1 MSRIENTG
9 QIKTGYSVKSGTNP
23 EEKVENGSDF
33 ASMLTKYKKKAAQD
47 DETKKAETGET
58 KNKETQ
64 PEETKNR
71 GNEKQV
77 NGRQSGENEKT
88 AEIKA
93 EIKVTDIQD
102 EKNSQDGEKEQ
113 EQELAAAYASE
124 ACYRTFVQITAENS
138 KTPAVY
144 NNEINGI
151 QDLAVQTT
159 VETGMEDQTAAV
171 STIQQTESPHTE
183 SPHTETAVHA
193 DDLKLRNRSDQTGEK
208 EKSGEAEEA
217 GQSKQTAKMN
227 REEEIPDQKEHI
239 SGKEMTAL
247 ASPGYTGTVESS
259 AGTAAKPAAVDTGPA
274 DRLPTAQDTL
284 TEDLGNYLDT
294 KISEKKGK
302 LELSLEPERLGKL
315 TIRLEYEKGKTEV
328 TIFSTSA
335 KTLEILSKEAGHLAQ
350 ILEEKT
356 GHPVIPISAKEEKGI
371 TELEEQI
378 KDMFF
383 GGEISFND
391 EVYITNA
398 RHKAALEEADR
409 SLDLVR
415 NSIEMGMPEDFFS
428 IDLMNAYENLGKI
441 LGESVGEDLVNEIFS
456 KFCMGK

>member
-113 EQELAAAYASE
+113 ELAAAYASE

-159 VETGMEDQTAAV
+159 SEAGMEDQSAAV
-171 STIQQTESPHTE
+171 STIQKTEA
-183 SPHTETAVHA
+183 PHTETAVHA
-193 DDLKLRNRSDQTGEK
+193 DGLKLQNRLEQTGET
-208 EKSGEAEEA
+208 EDTGRTGEA

-259 AGTAAKPAAVDTGPA
+259 AGTAAKPVAVDTGPA

-356 GHPVIPISAKEEKGI
+356 GNPTVIYTPDQ
-371 TELEEQI
+371 TENRQNMDQDTGQGRNGRQEHREQRQ
-378 KDMFF
+378 KQDD
-383 GGEISFND
+383 SF
-391 EVYITNA
+391 A
-398 RHKAALEEADR
+398 QQLR
-409 SLDLVR
+409 
-415 NSIEMGMPEDFFS
+415 
-428 IDLMNAYENLGKI
+428 LG
-441 LGESVGEDLVNEIFS
+441 LA
-456 KFCMGK
+456 

>member
-1 MSRIENTG
+1 MSRIENTS

-247 ASPGYTGTVESS
+247 ASSGYTGTVESS

-356 GHPVIPISAKEEKGI
+356 GTPTVIYTPEQTENRQNMDQDTGHGRNGRQDQKEQRQK
-371 TELEEQI
+371 Q
-378 KDMFF
+378 DD
-383 GGEISFND
+383 SF
-391 EVYITNA
+391 A
-398 RHKAALEEADR
+398 QQLR
-409 SLDLVR
+409 
-415 NSIEMGMPEDFFS
+415 
-428 IDLMNAYENLGKI
+428 LG
-441 LGESVGEDLVNEIFS
+441 LA
-456 KFCMGK
+456 

>member
-1 MSRIENTG
+1 MNRIENAG
-9 QIKTGYSVKSGTNP
+9 QVKTGYSVKSGTNS
-23 EEKVENGSDF
+23 EEKVGNGSDF

-71 GNEKQV
+71 ENEKQV

-88 AEIKA
+88 DEIKA

-124 ACYRTFVQITAENS
+124 TCYRTFVQITAENS

-159 VETGMEDQTAAV
+159 SETGMEDQTAAV
-171 STIQQTESPHTE
+171 STIQQTESPHSE
-183 SPHTETAVHA
+183 IAVHA
-193 DDLKLRNRSDQTGEK
+193 DGLKLQNRLEQTGET
-208 EKSGEAEEA
+208 EET

-247 ASPGYTGTVESS
+247 ASSSYTGTVESS

-274 DRLPTAQDTL
+274 DRLATAQDTL

-356 GHPVIPISAKEEKGI
+356 GTPTVIYTPEQTENRQNMDQDTGHGRNGRQDQKEQRQK
-371 TELEEQI
+371 Q
-378 KDMFF
+378 DD
-383 GGEISFND
+383 SF
-391 EVYITNA
+391 A
-398 RHKAALEEADR
+398 QQLR
-409 SLDLVR
+409 
-415 NSIEMGMPEDFFS
+415 
-428 IDLMNAYENLGKI
+428 LG
-441 LGESVGEDLVNEIFS
+441 LT
-456 KFCMGK
+456 

>member
-159 VETGMEDQTAAV
+159 VETGMEDKSAAV
-171 STIQQTESPHTE
+171 STIQQTE

-259 AGTAAKPAAVDTGPA
+259 AGTAAKPVAVDTGPA

-356 GHPVIPISAKEEKGI
+356 GTPTVIYTPEQTENRQNMDQDTGHGRNGRQDQKEQRQK
-371 TELEEQI
+371 Q
-378 KDMFF
+378 DD
-383 GGEISFND
+383 SF
-391 EVYITNA
+391 A
-398 RHKAALEEADR
+398 QQLR
-409 SLDLVR
+409 
-415 NSIEMGMPEDFFS
+415 
-428 IDLMNAYENLGKI
+428 LG
-441 LGESVGEDLVNEIFS
+441 LT
-456 KFCMGK
+456 

>member
-208 EKSGEAEEA
+208 EKSGESEEA

-247 ASPGYTGTVESS
+247 ASPGYRGTVESS

-356 GHPVIPISAKEEKGI
+356 GTPTVIYTPEQTENRQNMDQDTGHGRNGRQDQKEQRQK
-371 TELEEQI
+371 Q
-378 KDMFF
+378 DD
-383 GGEISFND
+383 SF
-391 EVYITNA
+391 A
-398 RHKAALEEADR
+398 QQLR
-409 SLDLVR
+409 
-415 NSIEMGMPEDFFS
+415 
-428 IDLMNAYENLGKI
+428 LG
-441 LGESVGEDLVNEIFS
+441 LT
-456 KFCMGK
+456 

>member
-9 QIKTGYSVKSGTNP
+9 QI
-23 EEKVENGSDF
+23 
-33 ASMLTKYKKKAAQD
+33 
-47 DETKKAETGET
+47 
-58 KNKETQ
+58 
-64 PEETKNR
+64 
-71 GNEKQV
+71 

-124 ACYRTFVQITAENS
+124 TCYRTFVQITAENS
-138 KTPAVY
+138 KTSAVY

-183 SPHTETAVHA
+183 TAVHA
-193 DDLKLRNRSDQTGEK
+193 DDLKLRNRLDQTGEK

-227 REEEIPDQKEHI
+227 REEETPGRKEHI

-247 ASPGYTGTVESS
+247 ASSGYRGTVESS
-259 AGTAAKPAAVDTGPA
+259 AGTAEKPAAADIGPA
-274 DRLPTAQDTL
+274 DRLATAQDTL

-294 KISEKKGK
+294 KISEKKGA
-302 LELSLEPERLGKL
+302 GKAWKAD
-315 TIRLEYEKGKTEV
+315 YP
-328 TIFSTSA
+328 
-335 KTLEILSKEAGHLAQ
+335 AG
-350 ILEEKT
+350 
-356 GHPVIPISAKEEKGI
+356 V
-371 TELEEQI
+371 
-378 KDMFF
+378 
-383 GGEISFND
+383 
-391 EVYITNA
+391 
-398 RHKAALEEADR
+398 
-409 SLDLVR
+409 
-415 NSIEMGMPEDFFS
+415 
-428 IDLMNAYENLGKI
+428 
-441 LGESVGEDLVNEIFS
+441 
-456 KFCMGK
+456 

>member
-23 EEKVENGSDF
+23 EEKVENGADF

-274 DRLPTAQDTL
+274 DRLATAQDTL

-356 GHPVIPISAKEEKGI
+356 GTPTVIYTPEQTENRQNMDQDPGHGRNGRQDQKEQRQK
-371 TELEEQI
+371 Q
-378 KDMFF
+378 DD
-383 GGEISFND
+383 SF
-391 EVYITNA
+391 A
-398 RHKAALEEADR
+398 QQLR
-409 SLDLVR
+409 
-415 NSIEMGMPEDFFS
+415 
-428 IDLMNAYENLGKI
+428 LG
-441 LGESVGEDLVNEIFS
+441 LA
-456 KFCMGK
+456 

>member
-33 ASMLTKYKKKAAQD
+33 ASMLTKYQKKSAQD

-356 GHPVIPISAKEEKGI
+356 GTPTVIYTPEQTENRQNMDQDPGHGRNGRQDQKEQRQK
-371 TELEEQI
+371 Q
-378 KDMFF
+378 DD
-383 GGEISFND
+383 SF
-391 EVYITNA
+391 A
-398 RHKAALEEADR
+398 QQLR
-409 SLDLVR
+409 
-415 NSIEMGMPEDFFS
+415 
-428 IDLMNAYENLGKI
+428 LG
-441 LGESVGEDLVNEIFS
+441 LT
-456 KFCMGK
+456 

>member
-9 QIKTGYSVKSGTNP
+9 QIKPGYSVKAATNS
-23 EEKVENGSDF
+23 EEKVGNGSDF
-33 ASMLTKYKKKAAQD
+33 ASMLTKYQKKAAQD

-124 ACYRTFVQITAENS
+124 TCYRTFVQITAENS

-193 DDLKLRNRSDQTGEK
+193 DDLKLRNRLDQTGEK

-227 REEEIPDQKEHI
+227 REEETPGRKEHI

-247 ASPGYTGTVESS
+247 ASSGYRGTVESS
-259 AGTAAKPAAVDTGPA
+259 AGTAEKPAAADIGPA
-274 DRLPTAQDTL
+274 DRLATAQDTL

-356 GHPVIPISAKEEKGI
+356 GTPTVIYTPEQTENRQNMDQDPGHGRNGRQDQKEQRQK
-371 TELEEQI
+371 Q
-378 KDMFF
+378 DD
-383 GGEISFND
+383 SF
-391 EVYITNA
+391 VQQL
-398 RHKAALEEADR
+398 R
-409 SLDLVR
+409 
-415 NSIEMGMPEDFFS
+415 
-428 IDLMNAYENLGKI
+428 LG
-441 LGESVGEDLVNEIFS
+441 LA
-456 KFCMGK
+456 

>member
-64 PEETKNR
+64 PEETKNS

-171 STIQQTESPHTE
+171 STIQQTESPRTE

-259 AGTAAKPAAVDTGPA
+259 AGTAEKPAAVDTGPA

-356 GHPVIPISAKEEKGI
+356 GTPTVIYTPEQTENRQNMDQDPGHGRNGRQDQKEQRQK
-371 TELEEQI
+371 Q
-378 KDMFF
+378 DD
-383 GGEISFND
+383 SF
-391 EVYITNA
+391 A
-398 RHKAALEEADR
+398 QQLR
-409 SLDLVR
+409 
-415 NSIEMGMPEDFFS
+415 
-428 IDLMNAYENLGKI
+428 LG
-441 LGESVGEDLVNEIFS
+441 LT
-456 KFCMGK
+456 

>member
-9 QIKTGYSVKSGTNP
+9 QIKPGYSVKAATNS
-23 EEKVENGSDF
+23 EEKVGNGSDF
-33 ASMLTKYKKKAAQD
+33 ASMLTKYQKKAAQD

-113 EQELAAAYASE
+113 ELAAAYASE
-124 ACYRTFVQITAENS
+124 TCYRTFVQITAENS

-151 QDLAVQTT
+151 QDMAVQTT

-171 STIQQTESPHTE
+171 STIQQTE

-227 REEEIPDQKEHI
+227 REEEMPDRKEHI

-247 ASPGYTGTVESS
+247 ASSGYRGTVESS
-259 AGTAAKPAAVDTGPA
+259 AGTAEKPAAADTGPA
-274 DRLPTAQDTL
+274 DRLATAQDTL

-356 GHPVIPISAKEEKGI
+356 GNPTVIYTPDQ
-371 TELEEQI
+371 TENRQNMDQDTGQGRNDRQEHREQRQ
-378 KDMFF
+378 KQDD
-383 GGEISFND
+383 SF
-391 EVYITNA
+391 A
-398 RHKAALEEADR
+398 QQLR
-409 SLDLVR
+409 
-415 NSIEMGMPEDFFS
+415 
-428 IDLMNAYENLGKI
+428 LG
-441 LGESVGEDLVNEIFS
+441 LA
-456 KFCMGK
+456 

>member
-1 MSRIENTG
+1 MSRIENTS

-102 EKNSQDGEKEQ
+102 EKKSQDGEKEQ

-159 VETGMEDQTAAV
+159 SETGMEDQTAAV
-171 STIQQTESPHTE
+171 TTIQQTE

-356 GHPVIPISAKEEKGI
+356 GTPTVIYTPEQTENRQNMDQDTGHGRNGRQDQKEQRQK
-371 TELEEQI
+371 Q
-378 KDMFF
+378 DD
-383 GGEISFND
+383 SF
-391 EVYITNA
+391 A
-398 RHKAALEEADR
+398 QQLR
-409 SLDLVR
+409 
-415 NSIEMGMPEDFFS
+415 
-428 IDLMNAYENLGKI
+428 LG
-441 LGESVGEDLVNEIFS
+441 LT
-456 KFCMGK
+456 

>member
-159 VETGMEDQTAAV
+159 VETGMEDKSAAV
-171 STIQQTESPHTE
+171 STIQQTE

-259 AGTAAKPAAVDTGPA
+259 AGTAAKPVAVDTGPA

-356 GHPVIPISAKEEKGI
+356 GTPTVIYTPEQTENRQNMDQDPGHGRNGRQDQKEQRQK
-371 TELEEQI
+371 Q
-378 KDMFF
+378 DD
-383 GGEISFND
+383 SF
-391 EVYITNA
+391 A
-398 RHKAALEEADR
+398 QQLR
-409 SLDLVR
+409 
-415 NSIEMGMPEDFFS
+415 
-428 IDLMNAYENLGKI
+428 LG
-441 LGESVGEDLVNEIFS
+441 LT
-456 KFCMGK
+456 

>member
-9 QIKTGYSVKSGTNP
+9 QIKPGYSVKAATNS
-23 EEKVENGSDF
+23 EEKVGNGSDF
-33 ASMLTKYKKKAAQD
+33 ASMLTKYQKKAAQD

-113 EQELAAAYASE
+113 ELAAAYASE
-124 ACYRTFVQITAENS
+124 TCYRTFVQITAENS

-159 VETGMEDQTAAV
+159 SETGMEDQTAAV
-171 STIQQTESPHTE
+171 STIQQTE

-227 REEEIPDQKEHI
+227 REEEMPDWKEHI

-247 ASPGYTGTVESS
+247 ASSGYRGTVESS
-259 AGTAAKPAAVDTGPA
+259 AGTAEKPAAADTGPA
-274 DRLPTAQDTL
+274 DRLATAQDTL

-356 GHPVIPISAKEEKGI
+356 GNPTVIYTPDQ
-371 TELEEQI
+371 TENRQNMDQDTGQGRNDRQEHREQRQ
-378 KDMFF
+378 KQDD
-383 GGEISFND
+383 SF
-391 EVYITNA
+391 A
-398 RHKAALEEADR
+398 QQLR
-409 SLDLVR
+409 
-415 NSIEMGMPEDFFS
+415 
-428 IDLMNAYENLGKI
+428 LG
-441 LGESVGEDLVNEIFS
+441 LA
-456 KFCMGK
+456 

>member
-102 EKNSQDGEKEQ
+102 EKNSQDGEKG
-113 EQELAAAYASE
+113 QELAAAYASE
-124 ACYRTFVQITAENS
+124 TCYRTFVQITAENS

-356 GHPVIPISAKEEKGI
+356 GNPTVIYTPDQ
-371 TELEEQI
+371 TENRQNMDQDTGQGRNDRQEHREQRQ
-378 KDMFF
+378 KQDD
-383 GGEISFND
+383 SF
-391 EVYITNA
+391 A
-398 RHKAALEEADR
+398 QQLR
-409 SLDLVR
+409 
-415 NSIEMGMPEDFFS
+415 
-428 IDLMNAYENLGKI
+428 LG
-441 LGESVGEDLVNEIFS
+441 LA
-456 KFCMGK
+456 

>member
-1 MSRIENTG
+1 MNRIENTG
-9 QIKTGYSVKSGTNP
+9 QIKTGYSVKSGTNS

-33 ASMLTKYKKKAAQD
+33 ASMLTKYQKKAAQN

-88 AEIKA
+88 DEIKA

-113 EQELAAAYASE
+113 EQELAAAYVSE

-159 VETGMEDQTAAV
+159 SETGMEDQTAAV
-171 STIQQTESPHTE
+171 STIQQTESPHSE
-183 SPHTETAVHA
+183 IAVHA
-193 DDLKLRNRSDQTGEK
+193 DGLKLQNRLEQTGET
-208 EKSGEAEEA
+208 EDTGRTEET

-247 ASPGYTGTVESS
+247 ASSSYTGTVESS

-274 DRLPTAQDTL
+274 DRLATAQDTL

-356 GHPVIPISAKEEKGI
+356 GTPTVIYTPEQTENRQNMDQDTGHGRNGRQDQKEQRQK
-371 TELEEQI
+371 Q
-378 KDMFF
+378 DD
-383 GGEISFND
+383 SF
-391 EVYITNA
+391 A
-398 RHKAALEEADR
+398 QQLR
-409 SLDLVR
+409 
-415 NSIEMGMPEDFFS
+415 
-428 IDLMNAYENLGKI
+428 LG
-441 LGESVGEDLVNEIFS
+441 LA
-456 KFCMGK
+456 

>member
-88 AEIKA
+88 DEIKA

-124 ACYRTFVQITAENS
+124 TCYRTFVQITAENS
-138 KTPAVY
+138 KTPAAY

-159 VETGMEDQTAAV
+159 SETGMEDQTAAV

-247 ASPGYTGTVESS
+247 ASSSYTGTVESS

-274 DRLPTAQDTL
+274 DRLATAQDTL

-356 GHPVIPISAKEEKGI
+356 GTPTVIYTPEQTENRQNMDQDTGHGRNGRQDQKEQRQK
-371 TELEEQI
+371 Q
-378 KDMFF
+378 DD
-383 GGEISFND
+383 SF
-391 EVYITNA
+391 A
-398 RHKAALEEADR
+398 QQLR
-409 SLDLVR
+409 
-415 NSIEMGMPEDFFS
+415 
-428 IDLMNAYENLGKI
+428 LG
-441 LGESVGEDLVNEIFS
+441 LA
-456 KFCMGK
+456 

>member
-33 ASMLTKYKKKAAQD
+33 ASMLTKYKKKEAQD

-356 GHPVIPISAKEEKGI
+356 GTPTVIYTPEQTENRQNMDQDPGHGRNGRQDQKEQRQK
-371 TELEEQI
+371 Q
-378 KDMFF
+378 DD
-383 GGEISFND
+383 SF
-391 EVYITNA
+391 A
-398 RHKAALEEADR
+398 QQLR
-409 SLDLVR
+409 
-415 NSIEMGMPEDFFS
+415 
-428 IDLMNAYENLGKI
+428 LG
-441 LGESVGEDLVNEIFS
+441 LA
-456 KFCMGK
+456 

>member
-88 AEIKA
+88 AEIK
-93 EIKVTDIQD
+93 VTDIQD

-171 STIQQTESPHTE
+171 STIQQTESPRTE

-227 REEEIPDQKEHI
+227 REEEIPDQKEHL

-259 AGTAAKPAAVDTGPA
+259 AGTAAKPVAVDTGPA

-356 GHPVIPISAKEEKGI
+356 GTPTVIYTPEQTENRQNMDQDPGHGRNGRQDQKEQRQK
-371 TELEEQI
+371 Q
-378 KDMFF
+378 DD
-383 GGEISFND
+383 SF
-391 EVYITNA
+391 A
-398 RHKAALEEADR
+398 QQLR
-409 SLDLVR
+409 
-415 NSIEMGMPEDFFS
+415 
-428 IDLMNAYENLGKI
+428 LG
-441 LGESVGEDLVNEIFS
+441 LA
-456 KFCMGK
+456 

>member
-77 NGRQSGENEKT
+77 NGRQSGENVKT
-88 AEIKA
+88 DEIKA

-102 EKNSQDGEKEQ
+102 GKNSQDGEKEQ

-159 VETGMEDQTAAV
+159 SETGMEDQTAAV
-171 STIQQTESPHTE
+171 TTIQQTE

-193 DDLKLRNRSDQTGEK
+193 DGLKLQNRLEQTGET
-208 EKSGEAEEA
+208 EDTGRTEEA

-227 REEEIPDQKEHI
+227 REEEMPDRKEHI

-247 ASPGYTGTVESS
+247 ASSGYRGTVESS
-259 AGTAAKPAAVDTGPA
+259 AGTAEKPAAADTGPA
-274 DRLPTAQDTL
+274 DRLATAQDTL

-294 KISEKKGK
+294 KISEII
-302 LELSLEPERLGKL
+302 
-315 TIRLEYEKGKTEV
+315 T
-328 TIFSTSA
+328 
-335 KTLEILSKEAGHLAQ
+335 
-350 ILEEKT
+350 T
-356 GHPVIPISAKEEKGI
+356 G
-371 TELEEQI
+371 
-378 KDMFF
+378 
-383 GGEISFND
+383 
-391 EVYITNA
+391 
-398 RHKAALEEADR
+398 
-409 SLDLVR
+409 
-415 NSIEMGMPEDFFS
+415 
-428 IDLMNAYENLGKI
+428 
-441 LGESVGEDLVNEIFS
+441 
-456 KFCMGK
+456 

>member
-88 AEIKA
+88 A

-259 AGTAAKPAAVDTGPA
+259 AGTAAKPVAVDTGPA

-356 GHPVIPISAKEEKGI
+356 GTPTVIYTPEQTENRQNMDQDTGHGRNGRQDQKEQCQK
-371 TELEEQI
+371 Q
-378 KDMFF
+378 DD
-383 GGEISFND
+383 SF
-391 EVYITNA
+391 A
-398 RHKAALEEADR
+398 QQLR
-409 SLDLVR
+409 
-415 NSIEMGMPEDFFS
+415 
-428 IDLMNAYENLGKI
+428 LG
-441 LGESVGEDLVNEIFS
+441 LT
-456 KFCMGK
+456 

>member
-9 QIKTGYSVKSGTNP
+9 QIKPGYSVKAATNS
-23 EEKVENGSDF
+23 EEKVGNGSDF

-77 NGRQSGENEKT
+77 NDRQSEENEKT

-102 EKNSQDGEKEQ
+102 EKNSQDGEKG
-113 EQELAAAYASE
+113 QELAAAYASE
-124 ACYRTFVQITAENS
+124 TCYRTFVQITAENS

-171 STIQQTESPHTE
+171 TTIQQTE

-247 ASPGYTGTVESS
+247 ASSGYTGTVESS

-274 DRLPTAQDTL
+274 DRLATAQDTL

-356 GHPVIPISAKEEKGI
+356 GNPTVIYTPDQ
-371 TELEEQI
+371 TENRQNMDQDTGQGRNDRQEHREQRQ
-378 KDMFF
+378 KQDD
-383 GGEISFND
+383 SF
-391 EVYITNA
+391 A
-398 RHKAALEEADR
+398 QQLR
-409 SLDLVR
+409 
-415 NSIEMGMPEDFFS
+415 
-428 IDLMNAYENLGKI
+428 LG
-441 LGESVGEDLVNEIFS
+441 LA
-456 KFCMGK
+456 

>member
-33 ASMLTKYKKKAAQD
+33 ASMLTKYQKKAAQD

-124 ACYRTFVQITAENS
+124 ACYRTFVQMTAENS

-171 STIQQTESPHTE
+171 STIQQTE

-227 REEEIPDQKEHI
+227 REEEIPDQKEQI

-356 GHPVIPISAKEEKGI
+356 GTPTVIYTPEQTENRQNMDQDPGHGRNGRQDQKEQRQK
-371 TELEEQI
+371 Q
-378 KDMFF
+378 DD
-383 GGEISFND
+383 SF
-391 EVYITNA
+391 A
-398 RHKAALEEADR
+398 QQLR
-409 SLDLVR
+409 
-415 NSIEMGMPEDFFS
+415 
-428 IDLMNAYENLGKI
+428 LG
-441 LGESVGEDLVNEIFS
+441 LT
-456 KFCMGK
+456 

>member
-23 EEKVENGSDF
+23 EEKVENGADF

-159 VETGMEDQTAAV
+159 VETGMEDQSAAV
-171 STIQQTESPHTE
+171 STIQQTE

-356 GHPVIPISAKEEKGI
+356 GTPTVIYTPEQTENRQNMDQDPGHGRNGRQDQKEQRQK
-371 TELEEQI
+371 Q
-378 KDMFF
+378 DD
-383 GGEISFND
+383 SF
-391 EVYITNA
+391 A
-398 RHKAALEEADR
+398 QQLR
-409 SLDLVR
+409 
-415 NSIEMGMPEDFFS
+415 
-428 IDLMNAYENLGKI
+428 LG
-441 LGESVGEDLVNEIFS
+441 LA
-456 KFCMGK
+456 

>member
-9 QIKTGYSVKSGTNP
+9 QIKTGYSVKSGTNS

-33 ASMLTKYKKKAAQD
+33 ASMLTKYQKKAAQD

-88 AEIKA
+88 DEIKA

-113 EQELAAAYASE
+113 EQELAAAYVSE

-159 VETGMEDQTAAV
+159 SETGMEDQTAAV

-259 AGTAAKPAAVDTGPA
+259 AGTAAKPVAVDTGPA

-356 GHPVIPISAKEEKGI
+356 GNPTVIYTPDQTENRQNMDQDPGHGRNGRQDQKEQRQK
-371 TELEEQI
+371 Q
-378 KDMFF
+378 DD
-383 GGEISFND
+383 SF
-391 EVYITNA
+391 A
-398 RHKAALEEADR
+398 QQLR
-409 SLDLVR
+409 
-415 NSIEMGMPEDFFS
+415 
-428 IDLMNAYENLGKI
+428 LG
-441 LGESVGEDLVNEIFS
+441 LT
-456 KFCMGK
+456 

>member
-144 NNEINGI
+144 NNEI

-159 VETGMEDQTAAV
+159 SETGMEDQTAAV
-171 STIQQTESPHTE
+171 STIQQTESPHSE
-183 SPHTETAVHA
+183 IAVHA
-193 DDLKLRNRSDQTGEK
+193 DGLKLQNRLEQTGET
-208 EKSGEAEEA
+208 EDTGRTEET

-247 ASPGYTGTVESS
+247 ASSSYTGTVESS

-274 DRLPTAQDTL
+274 DRLATAQDTL

-356 GHPVIPISAKEEKGI
+356 GTPTVIYTPEQTENRQNMDQDTGHGRNGRQDQKEQRQK
-371 TELEEQI
+371 Q
-378 KDMFF
+378 DD
-383 GGEISFND
+383 SF
-391 EVYITNA
+391 A
-398 RHKAALEEADR
+398 QQLR
-409 SLDLVR
+409 
-415 NSIEMGMPEDFFS
+415 
-428 IDLMNAYENLGKI
+428 LG
-441 LGESVGEDLVNEIFS
+441 LA
-456 KFCMGK
+456 

>member
-88 AEIKA
+88 DEIKA

-274 DRLPTAQDTL
+274 DRLATAQDTL

-356 GHPVIPISAKEEKGI
+356 GTPTVIYTPEQTENRQNMDQDPGHGRNGRQDQKEQRQK
-371 TELEEQI
+371 Q
-378 KDMFF
+378 DD
-383 GGEISFND
+383 SF
-391 EVYITNA
+391 A
-398 RHKAALEEADR
+398 QQLR
-409 SLDLVR
+409 
-415 NSIEMGMPEDFFS
+415 
-428 IDLMNAYENLGKI
+428 LG
-441 LGESVGEDLVNEIFS
+441 LT
-456 KFCMGK
+456 

>member
-9 QIKTGYSVKSGTNP
+9 QIKTGYSVKSGTNS

-171 STIQQTESPHTE
+171 N
-183 SPHTETAVHA
+183 A

-356 GHPVIPISAKEEKGI
+356 GTPTVIYTPEQTENRQNMDQDTGHGRNGRQDQKEQRQK
-371 TELEEQI
+371 Q
-378 KDMFF
+378 DD
-383 GGEISFND
+383 SF
-391 EVYITNA
+391 A
-398 RHKAALEEADR
+398 QQLR
-409 SLDLVR
+409 
-415 NSIEMGMPEDFFS
+415 
-428 IDLMNAYENLGKI
+428 LG
-441 LGESVGEDLVNEIFS
+441 LT
-456 KFCMGK
+456 

>member
-9 QIKTGYSVKSGTNP
+9 QIKPGYSVKAATNS
-23 EEKVENGSDF
+23 EEKVGNGSDF

-71 GNEKQV
+71 ENEKQV

-88 AEIKA
+88 DEIKA

-124 ACYRTFVQITAENS
+124 TCYRTFVQITAENS

-159 VETGMEDQTAAV
+159 SETGMEDQTAAV
-171 STIQQTESPHTE
+171 STIQQTESPHSE
-183 SPHTETAVHA
+183 IAVHA
-193 DDLKLRNRSDQTGEK
+193 DGLKLQNRLEQTGET
-208 EKSGEAEEA
+208 EDTGRTEET

-247 ASPGYTGTVESS
+247 ASSSYTGTVESS

-274 DRLPTAQDTL
+274 DRLATAQDTL

-328 TIFSTSA
+328 TIFSTSV

-356 GHPVIPISAKEEKGI
+356 GTPTVIYTPEQTENRQNMDQDTGHGRNGRQDQKEQRQK
-371 TELEEQI
+371 Q
-378 KDMFF
+378 DD
-383 GGEISFND
+383 SF
-391 EVYITNA
+391 A
-398 RHKAALEEADR
+398 QQLR
-409 SLDLVR
+409 
-415 NSIEMGMPEDFFS
+415 
-428 IDLMNAYENLGKI
+428 LG
-441 LGESVGEDLVNEIFS
+441 LA
-456 KFCMGK
+456 

>member
-1 MSRIENTG
+1 MNRIENAG
-9 QIKTGYSVKSGTNP
+9 QVKTGYSVKSGTNS
-23 EEKVENGSDF
+23 EEKVGNGSDF

-88 AEIKA
+88 DEIKA

-102 EKNSQDGEKEQ
+102 EQNSQDGEKEQ

-124 ACYRTFVQITAENS
+124 TCYRTFVQITAENS
-138 KTPAVY
+138 KMPAAY

-159 VETGMEDQTAAV
+159 VETGMEDKSAAV
-171 STIQQTESPHTE
+171 STIQQTE

-356 GHPVIPISAKEEKGI
+356 GTPTVIYTPEQ
-371 TELEEQI
+371 TENRQNMDQDTGQGRNDRQEHREQRQ
-378 KDMFF
+378 KQDD
-383 GGEISFND
+383 SF
-391 EVYITNA
+391 A
-398 RHKAALEEADR
+398 QQLR
-409 SLDLVR
+409 
-415 NSIEMGMPEDFFS
+415 
-428 IDLMNAYENLGKI
+428 LG
-441 LGESVGEDLVNEIFS
+441 LA
-456 KFCMGK
+456 

>member
-47 DETKKAETGET
+47 YETKKAETGET

-239 SGKEMTAL
+239 SGKEMTAM

-259 AGTAAKPAAVDTGPA
+259 AGTAAKPVAVDTGPA

-356 GHPVIPISAKEEKGI
+356 GTPTVIYTPEQTENRQNMDQDTGHGRNGRQDQKEQRQK
-371 TELEEQI
+371 Q
-378 KDMFF
+378 DD
-383 GGEISFND
+383 SF
-391 EVYITNA
+391 A
-398 RHKAALEEADR
+398 QQLR
-409 SLDLVR
+409 
-415 NSIEMGMPEDFFS
+415 
-428 IDLMNAYENLGKI
+428 LG
-441 LGESVGEDLVNEIFS
+441 LT
-456 KFCMGK
+456 

>member
-9 QIKTGYSVKSGTNP
+9 QIKPGYSVKAATNP
-23 EEKVENGSDF
+23 EEKVGNGSDF
-33 ASMLTKYKKKAAQD
+33 ASMLTKYQKKAAQD

-124 ACYRTFVQITAENS
+124 TCYRTFVQITAENS

-183 SPHTETAVHA
+183 TAVHA
-193 DDLKLRNRSDQTGEK
+193 DDLKLRNRLDQTGEK

-227 REEEIPDQKEHI
+227 REEETPGRKEHI

-247 ASPGYTGTVESS
+247 ASSSYTGTVESS

-274 DRLPTAQDTL
+274 DRLATAQDTL

-356 GHPVIPISAKEEKGI
+356 GTPTVIYTPEQTENRQNMDQDPGHGRNGRQDQKEQRQK
-371 TELEEQI
+371 Q
-378 KDMFF
+378 DD
-383 GGEISFND
+383 SF
-391 EVYITNA
+391 A
-398 RHKAALEEADR
+398 QQLR
-409 SLDLVR
+409 
-415 NSIEMGMPEDFFS
+415 
-428 IDLMNAYENLGKI
+428 LG
-441 LGESVGEDLVNEIFS
+441 LA
-456 KFCMGK
+456 

>member
-9 QIKTGYSVKSGTNP
+9 QIKPGYSVKAATNS
-23 EEKVENGSDF
+23 EEKVGNGSDF
-33 ASMLTKYKKKAAQD
+33 ASMLTKYQKKAAQD

-113 EQELAAAYASE
+113 ELVAAYASE
-124 ACYRTFVQITAENS
+124 TCYRTFVQITAENS

-159 VETGMEDQTAAV
+159 SETGVEDQTAAV
-171 STIQQTESPHTE
+171 TTIQQTE

-227 REEEIPDQKEHI
+227 REEEMPGRKEHI

-247 ASPGYTGTVESS
+247 ASSGYRGTVESS
-259 AGTAAKPAAVDTGPA
+259 AGTAEKPAAADTGPA
-274 DRLPTAQDTL
+274 DRLATAQDTL

-356 GHPVIPISAKEEKGI
+356 GNPTVIYTPDQTENRQNMDQDPGHGGNGRQDQKEQRQK
-371 TELEEQI
+371 Q
-378 KDMFF
+378 DD
-383 GGEISFND
+383 SF
-391 EVYITNA
+391 A
-398 RHKAALEEADR
+398 QQLR
-409 SLDLVR
+409 
-415 NSIEMGMPEDFFS
+415 
-428 IDLMNAYENLGKI
+428 LG
-441 LGESVGEDLVNEIFS
+441 LA
-456 KFCMGK
+456 

>member
-1 MSRIENTG
+1 MSRIENTS

-88 AEIKA
+88 AETKA

-171 STIQQTESPHTE
+171 STIQQTE

-356 GHPVIPISAKEEKGI
+356 GTPTVIYTPEQTENRQNMDQDTGHGRNGRQDQKEQRQK
-371 TELEEQI
+371 Q
-378 KDMFF
+378 DD
-383 GGEISFND
+383 SF
-391 EVYITNA
+391 A
-398 RHKAALEEADR
+398 QQLR
-409 SLDLVR
+409 
-415 NSIEMGMPEDFFS
+415 
-428 IDLMNAYENLGKI
+428 LG
-441 LGESVGEDLVNEIFS
+441 LT
-456 KFCMGK
+456 

>member
-9 QIKTGYSVKSGTNP
+9 QIKPGYSVKAATNS
-23 EEKVENGSDF
+23 EEKVGNGSDF

-77 NGRQSGENEKT
+77 NDRQSEENEKT

-102 EKNSQDGEKEQ
+102 EKNSQDGEKG
-113 EQELAAAYASE
+113 QELAAAYASE
-124 ACYRTFVQITAENS
+124 TCYRTFVQITAENS

-159 VETGMEDQTAAV
+159 SETGMEDQTAAV
-171 STIQQTESPHTE
+171 TTIQQTE

-193 DDLKLRNRSDQTGEK
+193 DGLKLQNRLEQTGET
-208 EKSGEAEEA
+208 EDTGRTEEA

-227 REEEIPDQKEHI
+227 REEEMPGRKEHI

-247 ASPGYTGTVESS
+247 ASSGYRGTVESS
-259 AGTAAKPAAVDTGPA
+259 AGTAEKPAAADTGPA
-274 DRLPTAQDTL
+274 DRLATAQDTL

-356 GHPVIPISAKEEKGI
+356 GNPTVIYTPDQ
-371 TELEEQI
+371 TENRQNMDQDTGQGRNDRQEHREQRQ
-378 KDMFF
+378 KQDD
-383 GGEISFND
+383 SF
-391 EVYITNA
+391 A
-398 RHKAALEEADR
+398 QQLR
-409 SLDLVR
+409 
-415 NSIEMGMPEDFFS
+415 
-428 IDLMNAYENLGKI
+428 LG
-441 LGESVGEDLVNEIFS
+441 LA
-456 KFCMGK
+456 

>member
-1 MSRIENTG
+1 MNRIENTG
-9 QIKTGYSVKSGTNP
+9 QVKTGYSVKSGTNS
-23 EEKVENGSDF
+23 EEKVGNGSDF

-71 GNEKQV
+71 ENEKQV

-88 AEIKA
+88 DEIKA

-124 ACYRTFVQITAENS
+124 TCYRTFVQITAENS

-159 VETGMEDQTAAV
+159 SETGMEDQTAAV
-171 STIQQTESPHTE
+171 STIQQTESPHSE
-183 SPHTETAVHA
+183 IAVHA
-193 DDLKLRNRSDQTGEK
+193 DGLKLQNRLEQTGET
-208 EKSGEAEEA
+208 EDTGRTEET

-247 ASPGYTGTVESS
+247 ASSSYTGTVESS

-274 DRLPTAQDTL
+274 DRLATAQDTL

-356 GHPVIPISAKEEKGI
+356 GTPTVIYTPEQTENRQNMDQDPGHGRNGRQDQKEQRQK
-371 TELEEQI
+371 Q
-378 KDMFF
+378 DD
-383 GGEISFND
+383 SF
-391 EVYITNA
+391 A
-398 RHKAALEEADR
+398 QQLR
-409 SLDLVR
+409 
-415 NSIEMGMPEDFFS
+415 
-428 IDLMNAYENLGKI
+428 LG
-441 LGESVGEDLVNEIFS
+441 LA
-456 KFCMGK
+456 

>member
-1 MSRIENTG
+1 MNRIENTG
-9 QIKTGYSVKSGTNP
+9 QVKTGYSVKSGTNP

-71 GNEKQV
+71 ENEKQV

-88 AEIKA
+88 DEIKA

-124 ACYRTFVQITAENS
+124 TCYRTFVQITAENS

-159 VETGMEDQTAAV
+159 SETGMEDQTAAV
-171 STIQQTESPHTE
+171 STIQQTESPHSE
-183 SPHTETAVHA
+183 IAVHA
-193 DDLKLRNRSDQTGEK
+193 DGLKLQNRLEQTGET
-208 EKSGEAEEA
+208 EDTGRTEET

-247 ASPGYTGTVESS
+247 ASSSYTGTVESS

-274 DRLPTAQDTL
+274 DRLATAQDTL

-356 GHPVIPISAKEEKGI
+356 GTPTVIYTPEQTENRQNMDQDPGHGRNGRQDQKEQRQK
-371 TELEEQI
+371 Q
-378 KDMFF
+378 DD
-383 GGEISFND
+383 SF
-391 EVYITNA
+391 A
-398 RHKAALEEADR
+398 QQLR
-409 SLDLVR
+409 
-415 NSIEMGMPEDFFS
+415 
-428 IDLMNAYENLGKI
+428 LG
-441 LGESVGEDLVNEIFS
+441 LA
-456 KFCMGK
+456 

>member
-23 EEKVENGSDF
+23 EGKVENGSDF
-33 ASMLTKYKKKAAQD
+33 ASMLTKYQKKAAQN

-71 GNEKQV
+71 RNEKQV
-77 NGRQSGENEKT
+77 NGRQSGENVKT
-88 AEIKA
+88 DEIKA

-102 EKNSQDGEKEQ
+102 EKNSQDGEKG
-113 EQELAAAYASE
+113 QELAAAYASE
-124 ACYRTFVQITAENS
+124 TCYRTFVQITAENS

-159 VETGMEDQTAAV
+159 SETGMEDQTAAV
-171 STIQQTESPHTE
+171 STIQQTESPHSE
-183 SPHTETAVHA
+183 IAVHA
-193 DDLKLRNRSDQTGEK
+193 DGLKLQNRLEQTGET
-208 EKSGEAEEA
+208 EDTGRTEEA

-227 REEEIPDQKEHI
+227 REEEMPDRKEHI

-259 AGTAAKPAAVDTGPA
+259 AGTAEKPAAADTGPA
-274 DRLPTAQDTL
+274 DRLATAQDTL

-356 GHPVIPISAKEEKGI
+356 GTPTVIYTPEQTENRQNMDQDPGHGRNGRQDQKEQRQK
-371 TELEEQI
+371 Q
-378 KDMFF
+378 DD
-383 GGEISFND
+383 SF
-391 EVYITNA
+391 A
-398 RHKAALEEADR
+398 QQLR
-409 SLDLVR
+409 
-415 NSIEMGMPEDFFS
+415 
-428 IDLMNAYENLGKI
+428 LG
-441 LGESVGEDLVNEIFS
+441 LA
-456 KFCMGK
+456 

>member
-9 QIKTGYSVKSGTNP
+9 QIKPGYSVKAATNS
-23 EEKVENGSDF
+23 EEKVGNGSDF

-77 NGRQSGENEKT
+77 NGRQSGENVKT
-88 AEIKA
+88 DEIKA

-124 ACYRTFVQITAENS
+124 TCYRTFVQITAENS

-171 STIQQTESPHTE
+171 TTIQQTE

-193 DDLKLRNRSDQTGEK
+193 DGLKLQNRLEQTGET
-208 EKSGEAEEA
+208 EDTGRTEEA

-259 AGTAAKPAAVDTGPA
+259 AGTAEKPAAADTGPA
-274 DRLPTAQDTL
+274 DRLATAQDTL

-356 GHPVIPISAKEEKGI
+356 GTPTVIYTPEQTENRQNMDQDPGHGRNGRQDQKEQRQK
-371 TELEEQI
+371 Q
-378 KDMFF
+378 DD
-383 GGEISFND
+383 SF
-391 EVYITNA
+391 A
-398 RHKAALEEADR
+398 QQLR
-409 SLDLVR
+409 
-415 NSIEMGMPEDFFS
+415 
-428 IDLMNAYENLGKI
+428 LG
-441 LGESVGEDLVNEIFS
+441 LA
-456 KFCMGK
+456 

>member
-9 QIKTGYSVKSGTNP
+9 QIKTGYSVKSGTNS

-33 ASMLTKYKKKAAQD
+33 ASMLTKYQKKAAQN

-77 NGRQSGENEKT
+77 NGRQSGENVKT
-88 AEIKA
+88 DEIKA

-102 EKNSQDGEKEQ
+102 GKNSQDGEKEQ

-356 GHPVIPISAKEEKGI
+356 GTPTVIYTPEQTENRQNMDQDTGHGRNGRQDQKEQRQK
-371 TELEEQI
+371 Q
-378 KDMFF
+378 DD
-383 GGEISFND
+383 SF
-391 EVYITNA
+391 A
-398 RHKAALEEADR
+398 QQLR
-409 SLDLVR
+409 
-415 NSIEMGMPEDFFS
+415 
-428 IDLMNAYENLGKI
+428 LG
-441 LGESVGEDLVNEIFS
+441 LT
-456 KFCMGK
+456 